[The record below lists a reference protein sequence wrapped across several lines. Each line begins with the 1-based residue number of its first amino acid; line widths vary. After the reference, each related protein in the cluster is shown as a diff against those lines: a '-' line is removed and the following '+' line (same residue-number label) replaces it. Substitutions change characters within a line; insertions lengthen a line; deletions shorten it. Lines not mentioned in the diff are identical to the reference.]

1 MISPRLTN
9 CKECANIP
17 DLLRKIDCKL
27 AELGNNLY
35 NNVVFMLNRPIAVS
49 EISELLVYKRIL
61 QHRFCDSHYAKDCN
75 SISTE
80 DIASKVIRL
89 TAGCVPFCNEPTVCE
104 ITTCAIKP
112 CPNPTTTTT
121 STSSTTTT
129 STSSTTTTTSTI
141 YPDCRVEGCFTTP
154 TTTTTSSTSTST
166 SSTTTTTTTNPI
178 TTTTTTTLIAVTGN
192 SYFTFWSDTSGS
204 MDSTIAVTAQ
214 IASVTGVKSLVS
226 GILPAGS
233 TTVQLSSGNQ
243 QNKVT
248 VSAVSGDTT
257 SKAYLCLVPGM
268 EAIHPAIPAGTFIAV
283 AGTTT
288 FNLVDINGSPVA
300 TTADIVQG
308 ANGVI
313 TFNLTDAQK
322 TADYQN
328 PSNLRNL
335 LQDFYATGG
344 TEASGNTDRATNGSD
359 EFEARVYWCHSGQE
373 RQIQMLSNKGLGDT
387 IGPTGYFPDADNLV
401 IMAFGDESG
410 YGYNMD
416 GGFGVSGPA
425 WSTRAS
431 QTNSR
436 IVDDIASVRTFV
448 TNVENAKGNTNVYRA
463 KFFHPE
469 ATSQYTLSTIKPLVS
484 PEGLLNAGNNGVAVV
499 ASIGNVPA
507 SAYNSSTDNLVNY
520 PSASPARFAWSADL
534 DNNPANPEQY
544 WYDEIRNTLI
554 SFGYGV

>member
-61 QHRFCDSHYAKDCN
+61 QHRFCDSHYAKGCN
-75 SISTE
+75 SVSTE

-166 SSTTTTTTTNPI
+166 STTSTSTSTTSTSTSSTTTTTTTDPV
-178 TTTTTTTLIAVTGN
+178 TTTTTSSLIPVTGN
-192 SYFTFWSDTSGS
+192 SYFTFWSDVSGS
-204 MDSTIAVTAQ
+204 MNSTIAVTAK
-214 IASVTGVKSLVS
+214 IASVTGVKVLV
-226 GILPAGS
+226 GGTAPAGS
-233 TTVQLSSGNQ
+233 TQIQLSYGNQ
-243 QNKVT
+243 ANKVT
-248 VSAVSGDTT
+248 VQQPSGNTT
-257 SKAYLCLVPGM
+257 GGAYLCVVPGM
-268 EAIHPAIPAGTFIAV
+268 EAIHPSIPAGTFITVGSNAL
-283 AGTTT
+283 T
-288 FNLVDINGSPVA
+288 FNLVDSNGDPVA
-300 TTADIVQG
+300 LTADINQG
-308 ANGVI
+308 ANGVV

-328 PSNLRNL
+328 TSNLRNL

-359 EFEARVYWCHSGQE
+359 EFETRVYWCHSGQE

-410 YGYNMD
+410 IGYNMD
-416 GGFGVSGPA
+416 GNYPSAGPP

-463 KFFHPE
+463 KFFHPA
-469 ATSQYTLSTIKPLVS
+469 ATSQYTFSTIKPLVS

-499 ASIGNVPA
+499 ASIGNAPA

-520 PSASPARFAWSADL
+520 PSASPARFSMVSGS
-534 DNNPANPEQY
+534 
-544 WYDEIRNTLI
+544 R
-554 SFGYGV
+554 